1 MTGSVFSQ
9 AQWICPRAYAGLSPI
24 DIYHKELDKQTV
36 ELPEELRHL
45 HILFRKSFVS
55 SQKAEK
61 FGIRITADDYYRLK
75 INGSYVGQG
84 PAQGY
89 PFCYYWNE
97 YDVTGFIHAGENTI
111 EAEVYYQG
119 LINRAYN
126 SGDRRIGLIAEIT
139 ADGKSIEKT
148 DETWEY
154 AVLHAYLPSHTVG
167 YDTCFVENYDSRIAP
182 DPMETATCKQT
193 DYIFSPKPAKTLQ
206 CYAKKPIREEKLANG
221 ALFCDFGTEI
231 VGTLDLTAEGSDGKT
246 VRILC
251 GEETEN
257 SDVRVRYRM
266 RCNCVYDETWTLADG
281 ENRLEQYEYKAFR
294 YVTLVPEPGVMI
306 RNVTARV
313 RHYPFDDD
321 FCKLETDSEKLTA
334 VWNICKN
341 GIKYGAQ
348 EVYVDCP
355 SREKGQYAGD
365 LTVSSASQILLT
377 GDLSLFEK
385 AIENQRQSAF
395 ICPGLM
401 AVTPGS
407 FMQEIADY
415 SLQFPILALRH
426 YGYTGD
432 KTVLGENLK
441 TCEAILDHFS
451 RYARPDGL
459 LEAVT
464 DKWNLVDWPV
474 GLRDGYDFPLDK
486 PVKPD
491 SGAHNVVNA
500 FYIGATMQT
509 EQIRDILGI
518 PRKKRSTALISA
530 FDREFLDPETGL
542 YTDSSKTDHSSLH
555 SNVLPL
561 YYGFSRPENAQQA
574 RDFMME
580 KGLCCGVYFA
590 YFVLKALCRIG
601 HYEDAYS
608 LIVNESE
615 HSWYNMVR
623 EGATT
628 CFEAWGK
635 DQKQNT
641 SLCHPWASG
650 PIPVLVEDIL
660 PHIPEVG
667 RIVWKD
673 EEKGKLIAA
682 RNFMI

>member
-1 MTGSVFSQ
+1 MTDSVFSK
-9 AQWICPRAYAGLSPI
+9 AQWICPRAYAGLSPVNV
-24 DIYHKELDKQTV
+24 YHKELDKKTV

-45 HILFRKSFVS
+45 HILFRKSFVV
-55 SQKAEK
+55 SQKAGK
-61 FGIRITADDYYRLK
+61 YGVRITADDYYRLK
-75 INGSYVGQG
+75 INGEYVGQG

-97 YDVTGFIHAGENTI
+97 YDVTEFIHAGENTI

-139 ADGKSIEKT
+139 ADGKPIEKT
-148 DETWEY
+148 DETWEC
-154 AVLHAYLPSHTVG
+154 AVLRAYLPSHTVG
-167 YDTCFVENYDSRIAP
+167 YDTCFVENYNSRISPKLTKKAV
-182 DPMETATCKQT
+182 CKQT
-193 DYIFSPKPAKTLQ
+193 DHIFSEKPVHPLQVYSKEPLHKETLT
-206 CYAKKPIREEKLANG
+206 NG
-221 ALFCDFGTEI
+221 ALFMDFGTEI
-231 VGTLDLTAEGSDGKT
+231 VGTLTLTAEGKSGQT

-251 GEETEN
+251 GEETDD

-266 RCNCVYDETWTLADG
+266 RCNCVYDETWTLAQG
-281 ENRLEQYEYKAFR
+281 INRLEQYEYKAFR
-294 YVTLVPEPGVMI
+294 YVTLVPDSGI
-306 RNVTARV
+306 IIHNVTARV

-321 FCKLETDSEKLTA
+321 FCQLETDSKELSA

-377 GDLSLFEK
+377 GDLSLFTK
-385 AIENQRQSAF
+385 AIENQRQSSF

-432 KTVLGENLK
+432 REALQENLK

-451 RYARPDGL
+451 RFARSDGL

-486 PVKPD
+486 PIKTD

-500 FYIGATMQT
+500 FYIGAVMQT
-509 EQIRDILGI
+509 EQIRSILGI
-518 PRKKRSTALISA
+518 PHKNCSAALISA
-530 FDREFLDPETGL
+530 FEQEFLNRETGL
-542 YTDSSKTDHSSLH
+542 YTDSAKTDHSSLH
-555 SNVLPL
+555 ANVLPL
-561 YYGFSRPENAQQA
+561 FYGFSRPENAKNA
-574 RDFMME
+574 RDFIME

-601 HYEDAYS
+601 CYEDAYS

-615 HSWYNMVR
+615 HSWLNMVR

-650 PIPVLVEDIL
+650 PIPVLIEDIL
-660 PHIPEVG
+660 PHMPEFG
-667 RIVWKD
+667 RILWKD
-673 EEKGKLIAA
+673 AETGKKIMQ
-682 RNFMI
+682 RTIVI